1 VAAKRTPQS
10 TAPDAVDKRLGE
22 IRQWLDGLGKLC

>member
-10 TAPDAVDKRLGE
+10 TAPDAVERVLADVGA
-22 IRQWLDGLGKLC
+22 WLDENDRRR